1 MPWSALHR
9 SGHQAADKVAAAEH
23 VDHQRR
29 ECRDHG
35 GRHVDVVF
43 ALASGGHDHV
53 VEGHRHGGAFNI
65 WNDFLFGASFS
76 TGESAPMT
84 VALNNVVM
92 TSTGER
98 EYNVHMAAAVI
109 AALPTLMVY
118 VFGGRYFVRGLMAG
132 SVKG

>member
-53 VEGHRHGGAFNI
+53 VEGHRHGGAFPGGEGRAEEEVVP
-65 WNDFLFGASFS
+65 DV
-76 TGESAPMT
+76 ESAPMT

-98 EYNVHMAAAVI
+98 E
-109 AALPTLMVY
+109 
-118 VFGGRYFVRGLMAG
+118 
-132 SVKG
+132 